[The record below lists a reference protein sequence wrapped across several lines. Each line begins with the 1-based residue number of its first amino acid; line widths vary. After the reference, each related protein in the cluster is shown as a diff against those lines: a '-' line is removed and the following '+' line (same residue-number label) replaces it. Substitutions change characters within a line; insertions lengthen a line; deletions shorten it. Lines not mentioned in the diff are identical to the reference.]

1 MFGNLRRN
9 KMFLNKDS
17 IIINNISIGKYI
29 VEAKFQYNKLFA
41 SDSGRNLAGK
51 MTGTLIGIFPKLI
64 LQFRPLTKEEIN
76 IIAPILDSAYQQVTY
91 YDVNKNAN
99 IMMTTYTGDWELTN
113 KNLNQNE
120 GFSCSFISTEKR
132 A

>member
-1 MFGNLRRN
+1 MYIDRN
-9 KMFLNKDS
+9 SVM
-17 IIINNISIGKYI
+17 INGVSMGQYI

-99 IMMTTYTGDWELTN
+99 ITMTTYTGDWELTN

>member
-1 MFGNLRRN
+1 MFI
-9 KMFLNKDS
+9 NKDS
-17 IIINNISIGKYI
+17 VIINGVSMGQYI
-29 VEAKFQYNKLFA
+29 LEAKFSYPKLWA
-41 SDSGRNLAGK
+41 NDSGRNLAGK

-76 IIAPILDSAYQQVTY
+76 IIAPILDSAYQTVTY

-99 IMMTTYTGDWELTN
+99 ITMTTYTGDWELTN

-132 A
+132 V